1 MKEVKLWFDP
11 PEDNGGNPI
20 LYYYIYNEDDN
31 TLITT
36 IDTFIITN
44 DLGYTFNS
52 LIESST
58 LNFQIHPSN
67 IIGTYQSEDIYS
79 IIYGIYPSS
88 PIILLVQIIKNVMF
102 ISLGMLQLI
111 MVNTHNK
118 VYSLF
123 KLWWYSILFTY
134 LNFPT
139 YSIASYL
146 ITN

>member
-1 MKEVKLWFDP
+1 MR
-11 PEDNGGNPI
+11 NGGNP
-20 LYYYIYNEDDN
+20 IYNEDDN

-36 IDTFIITN
+36 IDTSIITN

-52 LIESST
+52 HIESST

-79 IIYGIYPSS
+79 MIYGIYPSS
-88 PIILLVQIIKNVMF
+88 PVVLLVQIIKNVMF

-123 KLWWYSILFTY
+123 KL
-134 LNFPT
+134 
-139 YSIASYL
+139 
-146 ITN
+146 

>member
-1 MKEVKLWFDP
+1 MKEVKLLFDP

-67 IIGTYQSEDIYS
+67 IIRTYQSEDIYS
-79 IIYGIYPSS
+79 MIYGIYSSS
-88 PIILLVQIIKNVMF
+88 PNSLKINKINIISSDNNKCNV
-102 ISLGMLQLI
+102 
-111 MVNTHNK
+111 
-118 VYSLF
+118 
-123 KLWWYSILFTY
+123 Y
-134 LNFPT
+134 LSWNSPT
-139 YSIASYL
+139 D
-146 ITN
+146 NGEHP